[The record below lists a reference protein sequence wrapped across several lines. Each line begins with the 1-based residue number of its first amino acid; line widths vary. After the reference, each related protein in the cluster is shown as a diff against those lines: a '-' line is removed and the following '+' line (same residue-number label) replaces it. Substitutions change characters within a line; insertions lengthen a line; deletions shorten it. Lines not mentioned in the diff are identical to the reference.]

1 LKSYT
6 KIYLSYFGYTIAD
19 FIPCEV
25 CGKKAVDIN
34 HIEARSRRKD
44 LLNEISNLMAMCREC
59 HIEKGD
65 KKQFKQE
72 LQEIHNKLLNKAL

>member
-1 LKSYT
+1 MKSYT